1 MLSWTYIHIYFG
13 LLLLNKNQFAIL
25 LIIISIIFGTLMGT
39 FIKLAQEELNL
50 FTTGFLRFFF
60 GFLIIIPYILKTK
73 FTVFYTSNLKI
84 HILRSALNLPAMLLG
99 FASLAILPLEKMT
112 AIHFVVPLLVTI
124 LAVIFLKEKIY
135 LYRSLALIIGFLGV
149 LIILRPGI
157 VDISIGI
164 YMALA
169 SSLIWSVVIVLTKK
183 VSKDDSAIT
192 ILSHQY
198 LYMSLFSL
206 PLVIYFWDQ
215 PNLKTIIFILC
226 AAMSGTIL
234 HIALNHAY
242 RLVDVSMTQPYSFLG
257 LVLSSVIGYF
267 VFSDKPDLY
276 TWLGA
281 SVIFCGVILISY
293 RELQLNK
300 EITRKRLD
308 INS

>member
-1 MLSWTYIHIYFG
+1 ML
-13 LLLLNKNQFAIL
+13 NNNQFAIF

-39 FIKLAQEELNL
+39 FIKLAQEELNV

-60 GFLIIIPYILKTK
+60 GFLIITPYILKTK
-73 FTVFYTSNLKI
+73 FEVFTTKNLKI

-99 FASLAILPLEKMT
+99 FAALAMLPLEKMT
-112 AIHFVVPLLVTI
+112 AIHFIVPIIVTI

-135 LYRSLALIIGFLGV
+135 LYRSIALVMGFLGM

-157 VDISIGI
+157 IDISIGI
-164 YMALA
+164 YMALI
-169 SSLIWSVVIVLTKK
+169 SSLIWSVVIILTKK

-198 LYMSLFSL
+198 VYMVLFSF

-215 PNLKTIIFILC
+215 PSLKTIIFILC

-242 RLVDVSMTQPYSFLG
+242 KLVDVTMTQPYSFLG
-257 LVLSSVIGYF
+257 LVVSSIIGYF
-267 VFSDKPDLY
+267 VFSDKPDFY

-281 SVIFCGVILISY
+281 SVIFCGVLLISY

-300 EITRKRLD
+300 EITRKRLN

>member
-1 MLSWTYIHIYFG
+1 ML
-13 LLLLNKNQFAIL
+13 NNNQFAIF

-39 FIKLAQEELNL
+39 FIKLAQEELNV

-60 GFLIIIPYILKTK
+60 GFLIITPYILKTK
-73 FTVFYTSNLKI
+73 FEVFSTNNLKI
-84 HILRSALNLPAMLLG
+84 HVLRSALNLPAMLLG
-99 FASLAILPLEKMT
+99 FAALAMLPLEKMT
-112 AIHFVVPLLVTI
+112 AIHFIVPIIVTI

-135 LYRSLALIIGFLGV
+135 LYRSIALVMGFLGM

-157 VDISIGI
+157 IDISIGI
-164 YMALA
+164 YMALI
-169 SSLIWSVVIVLTKK
+169 SSLIWSVVIILTKK

-198 LYMSLFSL
+198 VYMSLFSF

-215 PNLKTIIFILC
+215 PSLKTIIFILC

-242 RLVDVSMTQPYSFLG
+242 KLVDVTMTQPYSFLG
-257 LVLSSVIGYF
+257 LVVSSIIGYF
-267 VFSDKPDLY
+267 VFSDKPDFY

-281 SVIFCGVILISY
+281 SVIFCGVLLISY

-300 EITRKRLD
+300 EITRKRLN

>member
-1 MLSWTYIHIYFG
+1 ML
-13 LLLLNKNQFAIL
+13 NNNQFAIF

-39 FIKLAQEELNL
+39 FIKLAQEELNV

-60 GFLIIIPYILKTK
+60 GFLIITPYILKTK
-73 FTVFYTSNLKI
+73 FEVFSTKNLKI

-99 FASLAILPLEKMT
+99 FAALAMLPLEKMT
-112 AIHFVVPLLVTI
+112 AIHFIVPIIVTI

-135 LYRSLALIIGFLGV
+135 LYRSIALVMGFLGM

-157 VDISIGI
+157 IDISIGI
-164 YMALA
+164 YMALI
-169 SSLIWSVVIVLTKK
+169 SSLIWSVVIILTKK

-198 LYMSLFSL
+198 LYMSLFSF

-215 PNLKTIIFILC
+215 PSLKTIIFILC

-242 RLVDVSMTQPYSFLG
+242 KLVDVTMTQPYSFLG
-257 LVLSSVIGYF
+257 LIVSSIIGYF
-267 VFSDKPDLY
+267 VFSDKPDFY

-281 SVIFCGVILISY
+281 SVIFCGVLLISY

-300 EITRKRLD
+300 EITRKRLN

>member
-1 MLSWTYIHIYFG
+1 MLS
-13 LLLLNKNQFAIL
+13 NNQFAIF

-39 FIKLAQEELNL
+39 FIKLAQEELNV

-60 GFLIIIPYILKTK
+60 GFLIITPYILKTK
-73 FTVFYTSNLKI
+73 FEVFSTKNLKI

-99 FASLAILPLEKMT
+99 FAALAMLPLEKMT
-112 AIHFVVPLLVTI
+112 AIHFIVPIIVTI

-135 LYRSLALIIGFLGV
+135 LYRSIALVMGFLGM

-164 YMALA
+164 YMALI
-169 SSLIWSVVIVLTKK
+169 SSLIWSVVIILTKK
-183 VSKDDSAIT
+183 VSNDDSAIT

-198 LYMSLFSL
+198 VYMSLFSF
-206 PLVIYFWDQ
+206 PLVMYFWDQ
-215 PNLKTIIFILC
+215 PSLQTIIFILC

-242 RLVDVSMTQPYSFLG
+242 KLVDVTMTQPYSFLG
-257 LVLSSVIGYF
+257 LVVSSIIGF
-267 VFSDKPDLY
+267 FIFSDKPDFY

-281 SVIFCGVILISY
+281 SVIFCGVLLISY

-300 EITRKRLD
+300 EITRKRLN

>member
-1 MLSWTYIHIYFG
+1 
-13 LLLLNKNQFAIL
+13 
-25 LIIISIIFGTLMGT
+25 MGT
-39 FIKLAQEELNL
+39 FIKLAQEELNV

-60 GFLIIIPYILKTK
+60 GLLIITPYILKTK
-73 FTVFYTSNLKI
+73 FRVFNTKNLQI
-84 HILRSALNLPAMLLG
+84 HILRSSLNLPAMLIG
-99 FASLAILPLEKMT
+99 FAALAILPLEKMT
-112 AIHFVVPLLVTI
+112 AIHFIVPIIVTI

-135 LYRSLALIIGFLGV
+135 LYRSIALVMGFLGM

-157 VDISIGI
+157 IDINIGI
-164 YMALA
+164 YMAII
-169 SSLIWSVVIVLTKK
+169 SSLIWSVVIILTKK

-198 LYMSLFSL
+198 VYMTLFSL

-215 PNLKTIIFILC
+215 PSLKTIIFILC
-226 AAMSGTIL
+226 AAISGTIL

-242 RLVDVSMTQPYSFLG
+242 KLVDVTMTQPYSFLG
-257 LVLSSVIGYF
+257 LIASSVIGYF
-267 VFSDKPDLY
+267 VFNDKPDFY

-281 SVIFCGVILISY
+281 SVIFCGVLLISY

-300 EITRKRLD
+300 EITRKRFN

>member
-1 MLSWTYIHIYFG
+1 ML
-13 LLLLNKNQFAIL
+13 NNNQFAIF

-39 FIKLAQEELNL
+39 FIKLAQEELNVI
-50 FTTGFLRFFF
+50 TTGFLRFLF
-60 GFLIIIPYILKTK
+60 GFLIITPYILKTK
-73 FTVFYTSNLKI
+73 FEVFSTKNLKI

-99 FASLAILPLEKMT
+99 FAALAMLPLEKMT
-112 AIHFVVPLLVTI
+112 AIHFIVPIIVTI

-135 LYRSLALIIGFLGV
+135 LYRSIALVMGFLGM

-157 VDISIGI
+157 IDISIGI
-164 YMALA
+164 YMALI
-169 SSLIWSVVIVLTKK
+169 SSLIWSVVIILTKK

-198 LYMSLFSL
+198 VYMSLFSF

-215 PNLKTIIFILC
+215 PSLKTIIFILC

-242 RLVDVSMTQPYSFLG
+242 KLVDVTMTQPYSFLG
-257 LVLSSVIGYF
+257 LVVSSIIGYF
-267 VFSDKPDLY
+267 VFSDKPDFY

-281 SVIFCGVILISY
+281 SVIFCGVLLISY

-300 EITRKRLD
+300 EITRKRLN

>member
-1 MLSWTYIHIYFG
+1 
-13 LLLLNKNQFAIL
+13 LLNNNQFAIF

-39 FIKLAQEELNL
+39 FIKLAQEELNV
-50 FTTGFLRFFF
+50 FTAGFLRFFF
-60 GFLIIIPYILKTK
+60 GFLIITPYILKTK
-73 FTVFYTSNLKI
+73 FEVFSTKNLKI

-99 FASLAILPLEKMT
+99 FAALAMLPLEKMT
-112 AIHFVVPLLVTI
+112 AIHFIVPIIVTI

-135 LYRSLALIIGFLGV
+135 LYRSIALVVGFLGM

-157 VDISIGI
+157 IDISIGI
-164 YMALA
+164 YMALI
-169 SSLIWSVVIVLTKK
+169 SSLIWSVVIILTKK

-198 LYMSLFSL
+198 VYMSLFSF

-215 PNLKTIIFILC
+215 PSLKTIIFILC

-242 RLVDVSMTQPYSFLG
+242 KLVDVTMTQPYSFLG
-257 LVLSSVIGYF
+257 LVVSSIIGYF
-267 VFSDKPDLY
+267 VFSDRPDFY

-281 SVIFCGVILISY
+281 SVIFCGVLLISY
-293 RELQLNK
+293 RELKLNK
-300 EITRKRLD
+300 EITRKRLN

>member
-1 MLSWTYIHIYFG
+1 
-13 LLLLNKNQFAIL
+13 
-25 LIIISIIFGTLMGT
+25 MGT
-39 FIKLAQEELNL
+39 FIKLAQEELNV

-60 GFLIIIPYILKTK
+60 GFLIIIPYIIKTK
-73 FTVFYTSNLKI
+73 FTVFNTSNLKI
-84 HILRSALNLPAMLLG
+84 HILRSTLNLPAMLLG
-99 FASLAILPLEKMT
+99 FAALAILPLEKMT
-112 AIHFVVPLLVTI
+112 AIHFVVPLMVTV

-198 LYMSLFSL
+198 VYMSLFSL

-226 AAMSGTIL
+226 AALSGTIL

-242 RLVDVSMTQPYSFLG
+242 KLVDVSMTQPFSFLG
-257 LVLSSVIGYF
+257 LVLSSIIGYF
-267 VFSDKPDLY
+267 VFSDEPDLY

-281 SVIFCGVILISY
+281 SVIFCGVVLISY

>member
-1 MLSWTYIHIYFG
+1 ML
-13 LLLLNKNQFAIL
+13 NNNQFAIF

-39 FIKLAQEELNL
+39 FIKLAQEELNV

-60 GFLIIIPYILKTK
+60 GFLIITPYILKTK
-73 FTVFYTSNLKI
+73 FEVFTTKNLKI

-99 FASLAILPLEKMT
+99 FAALAMLPLEKMT
-112 AIHFVVPLLVTI
+112 AIHFIVPIIVTI

-135 LYRSLALIIGFLGV
+135 LYRSIALVIGFLGM

-157 VDISIGI
+157 IDISIGI
-164 YMALA
+164 YMALI
-169 SSLIWSVVIVLTKK
+169 SSLIWSVVIILTKK
-183 VSKDDSAIT
+183 VSNDDSAIT

-198 LYMSLFSL
+198 VYMSLFSF

-215 PNLKTIIFILC
+215 PSLKTIIFILC

-242 RLVDVSMTQPYSFLG
+242 KLVDVTMTQPYSFLG
-257 LVLSSVIGYF
+257 LVVSSIIGYF
-267 VFSDKPDLY
+267 VFSDKPDFY

-281 SVIFCGVILISY
+281 SVIFCGVLLISY

-300 EITRKRLD
+300 EITRKRLN

>member
-1 MLSWTYIHIYFG
+1 ML
-13 LLLLNKNQFAIL
+13 NNNQFAIF

-60 GFLIIIPYILKTK
+60 GFLIITPYILKTK
-73 FTVFYTSNLKI
+73 FEVFSTKNLKI

-99 FASLAILPLEKMT
+99 FAALAMLPLEKMT
-112 AIHFVVPLLVTI
+112 AIHFIVPIIVTI

-135 LYRSLALIIGFLGV
+135 LYRSIALVMGFLGM

-157 VDISIGI
+157 IDISIGI
-164 YMALA
+164 YMALI
-169 SSLIWSVVIVLTKK
+169 SSLIWSVVIILTKK

-198 LYMSLFSL
+198 VYMSLFSF

-215 PNLKTIIFILC
+215 PSLKTIIFILC

-242 RLVDVSMTQPYSFLG
+242 KLVDVTMTQPYSFLG
-257 LVLSSVIGYF
+257 LVVSSIIGYF
-267 VFSDKPDLY
+267 VFSDKPDFY

-281 SVIFCGVILISY
+281 SVIFCGVLLISY

-300 EITRKRLD
+300 EITRKRLN

>member
-1 MLSWTYIHIYFG
+1 ML
-13 LLLLNKNQFAIL
+13 NNNQFAIF

-39 FIKLAQEELNL
+39 FIKLAQEELNV

-60 GFLIIIPYILKTK
+60 GFLIITPYILKTK
-73 FTVFYTSNLKI
+73 FEVFSTKNLKI

-99 FASLAILPLEKMT
+99 FAALAMLPLEKMT
-112 AIHFVVPLLVTI
+112 AIHFIVPIIVTI

-135 LYRSLALIIGFLGV
+135 LYRSIALVMGFLGM

-157 VDISIGI
+157 IDISIGI
-164 YMALA
+164 YMALI
-169 SSLIWSVVIVLTKK
+169 SSLIWSVVIILTKK

-198 LYMSLFSL
+198 VYMSLFSF

-215 PNLKTIIFILC
+215 PSLKTIIFILC

-242 RLVDVSMTQPYSFLG
+242 KLVDVTMTQPYSFLG
-257 LVLSSVIGYF
+257 LVVSSIIGYF
-267 VFSDKPDLY
+267 VFSDKPDFY

-281 SVIFCGVILISY
+281 SVIFCGVLIISY

-300 EITRKRLD
+300 EITRKRLN

>member
-1 MLSWTYIHIYFG
+1 ML
-13 LLLLNKNQFAIL
+13 NNNQFAIF

-39 FIKLAQEELNL
+39 FIKLAQEELNV

-60 GFLIIIPYILKTK
+60 GFLIITPYILKTK
-73 FTVFYTSNLKI
+73 FEVFSTKNLKI

-99 FASLAILPLEKMT
+99 FAALAMLPLEKMT
-112 AIHFVVPLLVTI
+112 AIHFIVPIIVTI

-135 LYRSLALIIGFLGV
+135 LYRSIALVMGFLGM

-157 VDISIGI
+157 IDISIGI
-164 YMALA
+164 YMALI
-169 SSLIWSVVIVLTKK
+169 SSLIWSVVIILTKK

-198 LYMSLFSL
+198 VYMSLFSF

-215 PNLKTIIFILC
+215 PSLKTIIFILC

-242 RLVDVSMTQPYSFLG
+242 KLVDVTMTQPYSFLG
-257 LVLSSVIGYF
+257 LVVSSIIGF
-267 VFSDKPDLY
+267 LVFSDKPDIY

-281 SVIFCGVILISY
+281 SVIFCGVLLISY
-293 RELQLNK
+293 RELLLNK
-300 EITRKRLD
+300 EITRKRLN

>member
-1 MLSWTYIHIYFG
+1 ML
-13 LLLLNKNQFAIL
+13 NNNQFAIF

-39 FIKLAQEELNL
+39 FIKLAQEELNV

-60 GFLIIIPYILKTK
+60 GFLIITPYILKTK
-73 FTVFYTSNLKI
+73 FEVFTTKNLKI

-99 FASLAILPLEKMT
+99 FAALAMLPLEKMT
-112 AIHFVVPLLVTI
+112 AIHFIVPIIVTI

-135 LYRSLALIIGFLGV
+135 LYRSIALVMGFLGM

-157 VDISIGI
+157 IDISIGI
-164 YMALA
+164 YMALI
-169 SSLIWSVVIVLTKK
+169 SSLIWSVVIILTKK

-198 LYMSLFSL
+198 VYMSLFSF

-215 PNLKTIIFILC
+215 PSLKTIFFILC
-226 AAMSGTIL
+226 AAISGTIL

-242 RLVDVSMTQPYSFLG
+242 KLVDVTMTQPYSFLG
-257 LVLSSVIGYF
+257 LIVSSIIGYF
-267 VFSDKPDLY
+267 VFSDKPDFY

-281 SVIFCGVILISY
+281 SVIFCGVLLISY

-300 EITRKRLD
+300 EITRKRLN

>member
-1 MLSWTYIHIYFG
+1 ML
-13 LLLLNKNQFAIL
+13 NNNQFAIF

-39 FIKLAQEELNL
+39 FIKLAQEELNV

-60 GFLIIIPYILKTK
+60 GFLIITPYILKTK
-73 FTVFYTSNLKI
+73 FEVFNTKNLKI

-99 FASLAILPLEKMT
+99 FAALAMLPLEKMT
-112 AIHFVVPLLVTI
+112 AIHFIVPIIVTI

-135 LYRSLALIIGFLGV
+135 LYRSIALVMGFLGM

-157 VDISIGI
+157 IDISIGI
-164 YMALA
+164 YMALI
-169 SSLIWSVVIVLTKK
+169 SSLIWSVVIILTKK

-198 LYMSLFSL
+198 VYMSLFSF

-215 PNLKTIIFILC
+215 PSLKTIIFILC

-242 RLVDVSMTQPYSFLG
+242 KLVDVTMTQPYSFLG
-257 LVLSSVIGYF
+257 LVVSSIIGYF
-267 VFSDKPDLY
+267 VFSDKPDFY

-281 SVIFCGVILISY
+281 SVIFCGVLLISY

-300 EITRKRLD
+300 EITRKRLN

>member
-1 MLSWTYIHIYFG
+1 ML
-13 LLLLNKNQFAIL
+13 NNNQFAIF

-39 FIKLAQEELNL
+39 FIKLAQEELNV

-73 FTVFYTSNLKI
+73 FEVFSTKNLKI

-99 FASLAILPLEKMT
+99 FAALAMLPLEKMT
-112 AIHFVVPLLVTI
+112 AIHFIVPIIVTI

-135 LYRSLALIIGFLGV
+135 LYRSIALVMGFLGM

-157 VDISIGI
+157 IDISIGI
-164 YMALA
+164 YMALI
-169 SSLIWSVVIVLTKK
+169 SSLIWSVVIILTKK

-198 LYMSLFSL
+198 VYMSLFSF

-215 PNLKTIIFILC
+215 PSLKTIIFILC

-242 RLVDVSMTQPYSFLG
+242 KLVDVTMTQPYSFLG
-257 LVLSSVIGYF
+257 LVVSSIIGYF
-267 VFSDKPDLY
+267 VFSDKPDFY

-281 SVIFCGVILISY
+281 SVIFCGVLLISY
-293 RELQLNK
+293 RELKLNK
-300 EITRKRLD
+300 EITRKRLN

>member
-1 MLSWTYIHIYFG
+1 ML
-13 LLLLNKNQFAIL
+13 NNNQFAIF

-39 FIKLAQEELNL
+39 FIKLAQEELNV

-60 GFLIIIPYILKTK
+60 GFLIITPYILKTK
-73 FTVFYTSNLKI
+73 FKVFNTKNLKI
-84 HILRSALNLPAMLLG
+84 HIVRSALNLPAMLLG
-99 FASLAILPLEKMT
+99 FAALAMLPLEKMT
-112 AIHFVVPLLVTI
+112 AIHFIVPIIVTI

-135 LYRSLALIIGFLGV
+135 LYRSIALVMGFLGM

-157 VDISIGI
+157 IDISIGI
-164 YMALA
+164 YMALI
-169 SSLIWSVVIVLTKK
+169 SSLIWSVVIILTKK

-198 LYMSLFSL
+198 VYMSLFSF
-206 PLVIYFWDQ
+206 PLVIYFWEQ
-215 PNLKTIIFILC
+215 PSLNTIIFILC
-226 AAMSGTIL
+226 AAMSGTVL

-242 RLVDVSMTQPYSFLG
+242 KLVDVTMTQPYSFLG
-257 LVLSSVIGYF
+257 LVVSSIIGYF
-267 VFSDKPDLY
+267 VFSDKPDFY

-281 SVIFCGVILISY
+281 SVIFCGVLLISY

-300 EITRKRLD
+300 EIIRKRLN

>member
-1 MLSWTYIHIYFG
+1 
-13 LLLLNKNQFAIL
+13 
-25 LIIISIIFGTLMGT
+25 MGT
-39 FIKLAQEELNL
+39 FIKLAQEELNV

-73 FTVFYTSNLKI
+73 FKVFNTSNLKI

-99 FASLAILPLEKMT
+99 FAALAILPLEKIT
-112 AIHFVVPLLVTI
+112 AIHFVVPLMVTI

-164 YMALA
+164 YMALT

-183 VSKDDSAIT
+183 VSKDDGAIT

-215 PNLKTIIFILC
+215 PNFKTIIFILC
-226 AAMSGTIL
+226 AAISGTIL

-242 RLVDVSMTQPYSFLG
+242 KLVDVSMTQPYSFLG
-257 LVLSSVIGYF
+257 LVVSSVIGYF

>member
-1 MLSWTYIHIYFG
+1 
-13 LLLLNKNQFAIL
+13 
-25 LIIISIIFGTLMGT
+25 MGT
-39 FIKLAQEELNL
+39 FIKLTQEELNV

-60 GFLIIIPYILKTK
+60 GFLIITPYILKTK
-73 FTVFYTSNLKI
+73 FEVFSTKNLKI

-99 FASLAILPLEKMT
+99 FAALAMLPLEKMT
-112 AIHFVVPLLVTI
+112 AIHFIVPIIVTI

-135 LYRSLALIIGFLGV
+135 LYRSIALVMGFLGM
-149 LIILRPGI
+149 LIILRPGVI
-157 VDISIGI
+157 DISIGI
-164 YMALA
+164 YMALI
-169 SSLIWSVVIVLTKK
+169 SSLIWSVVIILTKK

-198 LYMSLFSL
+198 VYMSLFSF

-215 PNLKTIIFILC
+215 PSLKTIIFILC

-242 RLVDVSMTQPYSFLG
+242 KLVDVTMTQPYSFLG
-257 LVLSSVIGYF
+257 LVVSSIIGFF
-267 VFSDKPDLY
+267 VFSDKPDFY

-281 SVIFCGVILISY
+281 SVIFCGVLLISY

-300 EITRKRLD
+300 EITRKRLN

>member
-1 MLSWTYIHIYFG
+1 ML
-13 LLLLNKNQFAIL
+13 NNNQFAIF

-39 FIKLAQEELNL
+39 FIKLAQEELNV

-60 GFLIIIPYILKTK
+60 GFLIITPYILKTK
-73 FTVFYTSNLKI
+73 FEVFSTKNLKI

-99 FASLAILPLEKMT
+99 FAALAMLPLEKMT
-112 AIHFVVPLLVTI
+112 AIHFIVPIIVTI

-135 LYRSLALIIGFLGV
+135 LYRSIALVMGFLGM

-157 VDISIGI
+157 IDISIGI
-164 YMALA
+164 YMALI
-169 SSLIWSVVIVLTKK
+169 SSLIWSVVIILTKK

-198 LYMSLFSL
+198 VYMSLFSF

-215 PNLKTIIFILC
+215 PTLKTIIFILC

-242 RLVDVSMTQPYSFLG
+242 KLVDVTMTQPYSFLG
-257 LVLSSVIGYF
+257 LVVSSIIGYF
-267 VFSDKPDLY
+267 VFTDKPDFY

-281 SVIFCGVILISY
+281 SVIFCGVLLISY

-300 EITRKRLD
+300 EITRKRLN

>member
-1 MLSWTYIHIYFG
+1 
-13 LLLLNKNQFAIL
+13 
-25 LIIISIIFGTLMGT
+25 MGT
-39 FIKLAQEELNL
+39 FIKLAQEELNV

-73 FTVFYTSNLKI
+73 FKVFNTSNLKI

-99 FASLAILPLEKMT
+99 FAALAILPLEKIT
-112 AIHFVVPLLVTI
+112 AIHFVVPLMVTI

-164 YMALA
+164 YMALT

-183 VSKDDSAIT
+183 VSEDDSAIT

-242 RLVDVSMTQPYSFLG
+242 KLVDVSMTQPYSFLG
-257 LVLSSVIGYF
+257 LVVSSVIGYF

>member
-1 MLSWTYIHIYFG
+1 ML
-13 LLLLNKNQFAIL
+13 NNNQFAIF

-39 FIKLAQEELNL
+39 FIKLAQEELNV

-73 FTVFYTSNLKI
+73 FEVFSTKNLKI

-99 FASLAILPLEKMT
+99 FAALAMLPLEKMT
-112 AIHFVVPLLVTI
+112 AIHFIVPIIVTI

-135 LYRSLALIIGFLGV
+135 LYRSIALVMGFLGM

-157 VDISIGI
+157 IDISIGI
-164 YMALA
+164 YMALI
-169 SSLIWSVVIVLTKK
+169 SSLIWSVVIILTKK

-198 LYMSLFSL
+198 VYMSLFSF

-215 PNLKTIIFILC
+215 PSLKTIIFILC
-226 AAMSGTIL
+226 AAISGTIL

-242 RLVDVSMTQPYSFLG
+242 KLVDVTMTQPYSFLG
-257 LVLSSVIGYF
+257 LVVSSIIGYF
-267 VFSDKPDLY
+267 VFSDKPDFY

-281 SVIFCGVILISY
+281 SVIFCGVLLISY

-300 EITRKRLD
+300 EITRKRLN

>member
-1 MLSWTYIHIYFG
+1 ML
-13 LLLLNKNQFAIL
+13 NNNQFAIF

-39 FIKLAQEELNL
+39 FIKLAQEELNV

-60 GFLIIIPYILKTK
+60 GFLIITPYILKTK
-73 FTVFYTSNLKI
+73 FEVFSTKNLKI

-99 FASLAILPLEKMT
+99 FAALAMLPLEKMT
-112 AIHFVVPLLVTI
+112 AIHFIVPIIVTI
-124 LAVIFLKEKIY
+124 LAVIFLNEKIY
-135 LYRSLALIIGFLGV
+135 LYRSIALVMGFLGM

-157 VDISIGI
+157 IDISIGI
-164 YMALA
+164 YMALI
-169 SSLIWSVVIVLTKK
+169 SSLIWSVVIILTKK

-198 LYMSLFSL
+198 VYMSLFSF

-215 PNLKTIIFILC
+215 PSLKTIIFILC

-242 RLVDVSMTQPYSFLG
+242 KLVDVTMTQPYSFLG
-257 LVLSSVIGYF
+257 LVVSSIIGYF
-267 VFSDKPDLY
+267 VFSDKPDFY

-281 SVIFCGVILISY
+281 SVIFCGVLLISY

-300 EITRKRLD
+300 EITRKRLN

>member
-1 MLSWTYIHIYFG
+1 
-13 LLLLNKNQFAIL
+13 
-25 LIIISIIFGTLMGT
+25 MGT
-39 FIKLAQEELNL
+39 FIKLAQEELNV
-50 FTTGFLRFFF
+50 FTTGFLRFFI
-60 GFLIIIPYILKTK
+60 GFLIITPYILKTK
-73 FTVFYTSNLKI
+73 FEVFSTKNLKI

-99 FASLAILPLEKMT
+99 FAALAMLPLEKMT
-112 AIHFVVPLLVTI
+112 AIHFIVPIIVTI

-135 LYRSLALIIGFLGV
+135 LYRSIALVMGFLGM

-164 YMALA
+164 YMALI
-169 SSLIWSVVIVLTKK
+169 SSLIWSVVIILTKK

-198 LYMSLFSL
+198 VYMSLFSF

-215 PNLKTIIFILC
+215 PSLKTIIFILC

-242 RLVDVSMTQPYSFLG
+242 KLVDVTMTQPYSFLG
-257 LVLSSVIGYF
+257 LVVSSIIGYF
-267 VFSDKPDLY
+267 VFSDKPDFY

-281 SVIFCGVILISY
+281 SVIFCGVLLISY

-300 EITRKRLD
+300 EITRKRLN

>member
-1 MLSWTYIHIYFG
+1 
-13 LLLLNKNQFAIL
+13 
-25 LIIISIIFGTLMGT
+25 MGT
-39 FIKLAQEELNL
+39 FIKLAQEELNV

-73 FTVFYTSNLKI
+73 FKVFNTSNLKI

-99 FASLAILPLEKMT
+99 FAALAILPLEKIT

-164 YMALA
+164 YMALT
-169 SSLIWSVVIVLTKK
+169 SSLIWSVVIILTKK

-242 RLVDVSMTQPYSFLG
+242 KLVDVSMTQPYSFLG

-281 SVIFCGVILISY
+281 SVIFCSIILISY

>member
-1 MLSWTYIHIYFG
+1 
-13 LLLLNKNQFAIL
+13 
-25 LIIISIIFGTLMGT
+25 MGT
-39 FIKLAQEELNL
+39 FIKLAQEELNV

-73 FTVFYTSNLKI
+73 FKVFNTLNLKI

-99 FASLAILPLEKMT
+99 FAALAILPLEKIT

-164 YMALA
+164 YMALT
-169 SSLIWSVVIVLTKK
+169 SSLIWSVVIILTKK

-234 HIALNHAY
+234 HISLNHAY
-242 RLVDVSMTQPYSFLG
+242 KLVDVSMTQPYSFLG
-257 LVLSSVIGYF
+257 LVVSSVIGYF

>member
-1 MLSWTYIHIYFG
+1 ML
-13 LLLLNKNQFAIL
+13 NNNQFAIF

-39 FIKLAQEELNL
+39 FIKLAQEELNV

-60 GFLIIIPYILKTK
+60 GFLIITPYILKTK
-73 FTVFYTSNLKI
+73 FEVFSTKNLKI

-99 FASLAILPLEKMT
+99 FAALAMLPLEKMT
-112 AIHFVVPLLVTI
+112 AIHFIVPIIVTI

-135 LYRSLALIIGFLGV
+135 LYRSIALVMGFLGM

-157 VDISIGI
+157 IDISIGI
-164 YMALA
+164 YMALI
-169 SSLIWSVVIVLTKK
+169 SSLIWSVVIILTKK

-198 LYMSLFSL
+198 VYMSLFSF

-215 PNLKTIIFILC
+215 PSLKTIIFILC

-242 RLVDVSMTQPYSFLG
+242 KLVDVTMTQPYSFLS
-257 LVLSSVIGYF
+257 LVVSSIIGYF
-267 VFSDKPDLY
+267 VFSDKPDFY

-281 SVIFCGVILISY
+281 SVIFCGVLLISY

-300 EITRKRLD
+300 EITRKRLN

>member
-1 MLSWTYIHIYFG
+1 
-13 LLLLNKNQFAIL
+13 
-25 LIIISIIFGTLMGT
+25 MGT
-39 FIKLAQEELNL
+39 FIKLAQEELNV

-73 FTVFYTSNLKI
+73 FKVFNTSNLKI

-99 FASLAILPLEKMT
+99 FAALAILPLEKIT
-112 AIHFVVPLLVTI
+112 AIHFVVPLMVTI

-164 YMALA
+164 YMALT

-215 PNLKTIIFILC
+215 PNFKTIIFILC

-242 RLVDVSMTQPYSFLG
+242 KLVDVSMTQPYSFLG
-257 LVLSSVIGYF
+257 LVVSSVIGYF

>member
-1 MLSWTYIHIYFG
+1 
-13 LLLLNKNQFAIL
+13 
-25 LIIISIIFGTLMGT
+25 MGT
-39 FIKLAQEELNL
+39 FIKLAQEELNV

-73 FTVFYTSNLKI
+73 FKVFNTSNLKI

-99 FASLAILPLEKMT
+99 FAALAILPLEKIT
-112 AIHFVVPLLVTI
+112 AIHFVVPLMVTI

-164 YMALA
+164 YMALT

-242 RLVDVSMTQPYSFLG
+242 KLVDVSMTQPYSFLG
-257 LVLSSVIGYF
+257 LVVSSVIGYF

>member
-1 MLSWTYIHIYFG
+1 ML
-13 LLLLNKNQFAIL
+13 NNNQFAIF

-39 FIKLAQEELNL
+39 FIKLAQEELNVY
-50 FTTGFLRFFF
+50 TTGFLRFFF
-60 GFLIIIPYILKTK
+60 GFLIITPYILKTK
-73 FTVFYTSNLKI
+73 FEVFSTTNLKI

-99 FASLAILPLEKMT
+99 FAALAMLPLEKMT
-112 AIHFVVPLLVTI
+112 AIHFIVPIIVTI

-135 LYRSLALIIGFLGV
+135 LYRSIALVMGFLGM

-157 VDISIGI
+157 IDISIGI
-164 YMALA
+164 YMALI
-169 SSLIWSVVIVLTKK
+169 SSLIWSVVIILTKK

-198 LYMSLFSL
+198 VYMSLFSF

-215 PNLKTIIFILC
+215 PSLKTIIFILC

-242 RLVDVSMTQPYSFLG
+242 KLVDVTMTQPYSFLG
-257 LVLSSVIGYF
+257 LVVSSIIGYF
-267 VFSDKPDLY
+267 VFSDKPDFY

-281 SVIFCGVILISY
+281 SVIFCGVLLISY

-300 EITRKRLD
+300 EITRKRLN

>member
-1 MLSWTYIHIYFG
+1 
-13 LLLLNKNQFAIL
+13 LLNNNQFAIF

-39 FIKLAQEELNL
+39 FIKLAQEELNV

-60 GFLIIIPYILKTK
+60 GFLIITPYILKTK
-73 FTVFYTSNLKI
+73 FEVFSTKNLKI

-99 FASLAILPLEKMT
+99 FAALAMLPLEKMT
-112 AIHFVVPLLVTI
+112 AIHFIVPIIVTI

-135 LYRSLALIIGFLGV
+135 LYRSIALVMGFLGM

-157 VDISIGI
+157 IDISIGI
-164 YMALA
+164 YMALI
-169 SSLIWSVVIVLTKK
+169 SSLIWSVVIILTKK

-198 LYMSLFSL
+198 VYMSLFSF

-215 PNLKTIIFILC
+215 PSLKTIIFILC

-242 RLVDVSMTQPYSFLG
+242 KLVDVTMTQPYSFLG
-257 LVLSSVIGYF
+257 LVVSSIIGYF
-267 VFSDKPDLY
+267 VFSDKPDFY

-281 SVIFCGVILISY
+281 SVIFCGVLLISY
-293 RELQLNK
+293 RELKLNK
-300 EITRKRLD
+300 EITRKRLN

>member
-1 MLSWTYIHIYFG
+1 ML
-13 LLLLNKNQFAIL
+13 NNNQFAIF

-39 FIKLAQEELNL
+39 FIKLAQEELNV

-60 GFLIIIPYILKTK
+60 GFLIITPYILKTK
-73 FTVFYTSNLKI
+73 FEVFSTKNLKI

-99 FASLAILPLEKMT
+99 FAALAMLPLEKMT
-112 AIHFVVPLLVTI
+112 AIHFIVPIIVTI

-135 LYRSLALIIGFLGV
+135 LYRSIALVMGFLGM

-157 VDISIGI
+157 IDISIGI
-164 YMALA
+164 YMALI
-169 SSLIWSVVIVLTKK
+169 SSLIWSVVIILTKK

-198 LYMSLFSL
+198 LYMSLFSF

-215 PNLKTIIFILC
+215 PSLKTIIFILC

-242 RLVDVSMTQPYSFLG
+242 KLVDVTMTQPYSFLG
-257 LVLSSVIGYF
+257 LVVSSIIGYF
-267 VFSDKPDLY
+267 VFSDKPDFY

-281 SVIFCGVILISY
+281 SVIFCGVLLISY

-300 EITRKRLD
+300 EITRKRLN

>member
-1 MLSWTYIHIYFG
+1 ML
-13 LLLLNKNQFAIL
+13 NNNQFAIF

-39 FIKLAQEELNL
+39 FIKLAQEELNVI
-50 FTTGFLRFFF
+50 TTGFLRFLF
-60 GFLIIIPYILKTK
+60 GFLIITPYILKTK
-73 FTVFYTSNLKI
+73 FEVFTTKNLKI

-99 FASLAILPLEKMT
+99 FAALAMLPLEKMT
-112 AIHFVVPLLVTI
+112 AIHFIVPIIVTI

-135 LYRSLALIIGFLGV
+135 LYRSIALVMGFLGM

-157 VDISIGI
+157 IDISIGI
-164 YMALA
+164 YMALI
-169 SSLIWSVVIVLTKK
+169 SSLIWSVVIILTKK

-198 LYMSLFSL
+198 VYMSLFSF

-215 PNLKTIIFILC
+215 PSLKTIIFILC

-242 RLVDVSMTQPYSFLG
+242 KLVDVTMTQPYSFLG
-257 LVLSSVIGYF
+257 LVVSSIIGYF
-267 VFSDKPDLY
+267 VFSDKPDFY

-281 SVIFCGVILISY
+281 SVIFCGVLLISY

-300 EITRKRLD
+300 EITRKRLN

>member
-1 MLSWTYIHIYFG
+1 
-13 LLLLNKNQFAIL
+13 
-25 LIIISIIFGTLMGT
+25 MGT
-39 FIKLAQEELNL
+39 FIKLAQEELNV

-60 GFLIIIPYILKTK
+60 GFLIIIPYIFKTK
-73 FTVFYTSNLKI
+73 FKVFNTSNLKI

-99 FASLAILPLEKMT
+99 FAALAILPLEKIT
-112 AIHFVVPLLVTI
+112 AIHFVVPLMVTI

-164 YMALA
+164 YMALM
-169 SSLIWSVVIVLTKK
+169 SSLIWSVVIILTKK

-242 RLVDVSMTQPYSFLG
+242 KLVDVSMTQPYSFLG
-257 LVLSSVIGYF
+257 LVVSSVIGYF

-281 SVIFCGVILISY
+281 SIIFCGVILISY

>member
-1 MLSWTYIHIYFG
+1 ML
-13 LLLLNKNQFAIL
+13 NNNQFAIF

-39 FIKLAQEELNL
+39 FIKLAQEELNV

-60 GFLIIIPYILKTK
+60 GFLIITPYILKTK
-73 FTVFYTSNLKI
+73 FKVFSTKNLKI
-84 HILRSALNLPAMLLG
+84 HIVRSALNLPAMLLG
-99 FASLAILPLEKMT
+99 FAALAMLPLEKMT
-112 AIHFVVPLLVTI
+112 AIHFIVPIIVTI

-135 LYRSLALIIGFLGV
+135 LYRSIALVMGFLGM

-157 VDISIGI
+157 IDISIGI
-164 YMALA
+164 YMALI
-169 SSLIWSVVIVLTKK
+169 SSLIWSVVIILTKK

-198 LYMSLFSL
+198 VYMSLFSF

-215 PNLKTIIFILC
+215 PSLKTIILILC

-242 RLVDVSMTQPYSFLG
+242 KLVDVTMTQPYSFLG
-257 LVLSSVIGYF
+257 LIASSIIGYF
-267 VFSDKPDLY
+267 VFSDKPDFY

-281 SVIFCGVILISY
+281 SVIFCGVLLISY

-300 EITRKRLD
+300 EITRKRLN

>member
-1 MLSWTYIHIYFG
+1 
-13 LLLLNKNQFAIL
+13 
-25 LIIISIIFGTLMGT
+25 MGT
-39 FIKLAQEELNL
+39 FIKLAQEELNV

-73 FTVFYTSNLKI
+73 FKVFNTSNLKI

-99 FASLAILPLEKMT
+99 FAALAILPLEKIT

-164 YMALA
+164 YMALT
-169 SSLIWSVVIVLTKK
+169 SSLIWSVVIILTKK

-215 PNLKTIIFILC
+215 PNFKTIIFILC

-242 RLVDVSMTQPYSFLG
+242 KLVDVSMTQPYSFLG
-257 LVLSSVIGYF
+257 LVVSSVIGYF

>member
-1 MLSWTYIHIYFG
+1 ML
-13 LLLLNKNQFAIL
+13 NNNQFAIF

-39 FIKLAQEELNL
+39 FIKLAQEELNV

-73 FTVFYTSNLKI
+73 FKVFSTKNLKI
-84 HILRSALNLPAMLLG
+84 HIVRSVLNLPAMLLG
-99 FASLAILPLEKMT
+99 FAALAMLPLEKMT
-112 AIHFVVPLLVTI
+112 AIHFIVPIIVTI

-135 LYRSLALIIGFLGV
+135 LYRSIALVMGFLGM

-157 VDISIGI
+157 IDISIGI
-164 YMALA
+164 YMALI
-169 SSLIWSVVIVLTKK
+169 SSLIWSVVIILTKK

-198 LYMSLFSL
+198 VYMSFFSF
-206 PLVIYFWDQ
+206 PLVIYFWEQ
-215 PNLKTIIFILC
+215 PSLNTIIFILC
-226 AAMSGTIL
+226 AAMSGTVL

-242 RLVDVSMTQPYSFLG
+242 KLVDVTMTQPYSFLG
-257 LVLSSVIGYF
+257 LIVSSIIGYF
-267 VFSDKPDLY
+267 VFSDKPDFY

-281 SVIFCGVILISY
+281 SVIFCGVLLISY
-293 RELQLNK
+293 RELHLNK
-300 EITRKRLD
+300 EITRKRLN